1 MQITTPVS
9 TLAETASNGALQH
22 SPMQATNEE
31 LVKLVDGM
39 PTFSQNV
46 VRIMELTGD
55 INAAPKDL
63 VRLVEHDPILTIKV
77 LKLVNSAYFGLSKK
91 VTSVK
96 QGVVYIGFNT
106 IKNLAVSIA
115 AMGALPRTNNANFN
129 MDDYWLH
136 SLLTASIAK
145 MLAQD
150 RGFPRTEITSFFL
163 AGLLHDIGEVVFA
176 QFRGKQYSEV
186 LTTAAERHCTVE
198 QVEDE
203 VFGTTHAVV
212 GALLAERWQLAP
224 ELVQCIRHHHG
235 LEELANPDPLT
246 LAVFVANQAA
256 KIHAGEVHCVS
267 IVEELPP
274 SACEWLGIPLE
285 EVITSLPNLES
296 ELENAR
302 SFVQV
307 GRGG

>member
-1 MQITTPVS
+1 MCNSLSRPLNWPDTAF
-9 TLAETASNGALQH
+9 LADTH
-22 SPMQATNEE
+22 PRMQASTEE

-63 VRLVEHDPILTIKV
+63 VRLVEHDPILTMKV

-115 AMGALPRTNNANFN
+115 AMGALPRTNNAKFN

-145 MLAQD
+145 LLAQQ

-176 QFRGKQYSEV
+176 QFRGEQYSKV
-186 LTTAAERHCTVE
+186 LQASAERACAVE
-198 QVEDE
+198 VAEE
-203 VFGTTHAVV
+203 EAFGTNHAIV
-212 GALLAERWQLAP
+212 GALLAERWQLAA
-224 ELVQCIRHHHG
+224 ELVECIRHHHD
-235 LEELANPDPLT
+235 LSDVTEPDALT
-246 LAVFVANQAA
+246 LAVFAANQAA
-256 KIHAGEVHCVS
+256 KLHAGEEHCVS
-267 IVEELPP
+267 IVGELPEP
-274 SACEWLGIPLE
+274 VSQWLGIPLE
-285 EVITSLPNLES
+285 EVITSLPNLDS

-307 GRGG
+307 GREN

>member
-1 MQITTPVS
+1 
-9 TLAETASNGALQH
+9 
-22 SPMQATNEE
+22 MQASNEE

-63 VRLVEHDPILTIKV
+63 VRLVEHDPILTMKV

-115 AMGALPRTNNANFN
+115 AMGALPRTNHANFD

-145 MLAQD
+145 LLAQE
-150 RGFPRTEITSFFL
+150 RGFPRTEITGFFL

-176 QFRGKQYSEV
+176 QFRAEQYSQV
-186 LTTAAERHCTVE
+186 LQATKARQCGVE
-198 QVEDE
+198 IIEQEI
-203 VFGTTHAVV
+203 FGTDHAAV
-212 GALLAERWQLAP
+212 GALLAERWQLAG
-224 ELVQCIRHHHG
+224 ELVGCIRHHHDLG
-235 LEELANPDPLT
+235 ENGDADALT
-246 LAVFVANQAA
+246 LAVFAANQVA
-256 KIHAGEVHCVS
+256 KLHAGEAHCVS
-267 IVEELPP
+267 AVGQLPAP
-274 SACEWLGIPLE
+274 VADWLGMPLTD
-285 EVITSLPNLES
+285 VIDALPALES

-307 GRGG
+307 GRGD

>member
-1 MQITTPVS
+1 MQVS
-9 TLAETASNGALQH
+9 
-22 SPMQATNEE
+22 NEE

-46 VRIMELTGD
+46 VRILELTGD

-63 VRLVEHDPILTIKV
+63 VRLVEHDPILTMKV

-115 AMGALPRTNNANFN
+115 AMGALPRTNNANFD

-145 MLAQD
+145 LLAQE
-150 RGFPRTEITSFFL
+150 RGFPRTEITGFFL

-176 QFRGKQYSEV
+176 QFRSEQYSQI
-186 LTTAAERHCTVE
+186 LQTTAERACAVE
-198 QVEDE
+198 QVEQE
-203 VFGTTHAVV
+203 VLGTDHAVV
-212 GALLAERWQLAP
+212 GALLAERWQLAA
-224 ELVQCIRHHHG
+224 ELVNCIRHHHQLDDDTEG
-235 LEELANPDPLT
+235 DPLT
-246 LAVFVANQAA
+246 LAVFAANQVA
-256 KIHAGEVHCVS
+256 KLHAGEAHCVS
-267 IVEELPP
+267 VVSELPGP
-274 SACEWLGIPLE
+274 VAAWLGMPLDD
-285 EVITSLPNLES
+285 VVASLPSLES

-307 GRGG
+307 GREG